1 MKEKIRILIAD
12 DNFDFVTTIVNY
24 LSKEEDF
31 EIVATA
37 KDGNEDVS
45 QPDKSTL
52 FVQYTGKYPHAGI
65 DQWKSERG

>member
-45 QPDKSTL
+45 QPDKPAL
-52 FVQYTGKYPHAGI
+52 LL
-65 DQWKSERG
+65 